1 MGRIID
7 ISVGVYSGM
16 RIHAGGDYDDY
27 YGDPG
32 DVQIL
37 NIRTPDMPGARGGT
51 ARRVTMLLHHGT
63 HVDAPEHQIAGGKQ
77 ISDYPLDRFIGQ
89 ALLVDLSKARKQN
102 GGDITP
108 AELEEMVGKKIQGI
122 DMLLFKQ
129 DETIAAKQRPRLD
142 NTCYHWCADHGL
154 KLMNG
159 SDVFS
164 RAPGQNAYRALL
176 GNDILNLHNVAN
188 LDKIKS
194 ERVQLI
200 VFPLKISPAEAAP
213 ARAIVIEE

>member
-1 MGRIID
+1 MRRIID
-7 ISVGVYSGM
+7 ISVDVYSGM
-16 RIHAGGDYDDY
+16 RIHSGGDYGDY

-51 ARRVTMLLHHGT
+51 ARRITMLLHHGT
-63 HVDAPEHQIAGGKQ
+63 HVDAPEHQVAGGKQ
-77 ISDYPLDRFIGQ
+77 IADYPLDRFIGNT
-89 ALLVDLSKARKQN
+89 LLVDLAKARRRN
-102 GGDITP
+102 EGDISP

-122 DMLLFKQ
+122 DILLFKQ
-129 DETIAAKQRPRLD
+129 EETKPKKERPSLD
-142 NTCYHWCADHGL
+142 NACYEWCAARGI
-154 KLMNG
+154 KMMNG

-164 RAPGQNAYRALL
+164 RAPGQNAYCALL

-188 LDKIKS
+188 LDQIKN

-213 ARAIVIEE
+213 ARAIVIED

>member
-32 DVQIL
+32 NVQIL
-37 NIRTPDMPGARGGT
+37 NIRTPDMPGAKGGT
-51 ARRVTMLLHHGT
+51 ARRINMLLHHGT
-63 HVDAPEHQIAGGKQ
+63 HVDAPEHQFAGGKQ
-77 ISDYPLDRFIGQ
+77 ITDYPLDRFIGK
-89 ALLVDLSKARKQN
+89 ALLVDLSKAGKKN
-102 GGDITP
+102 DGDITP
-108 AELEEMVGKKIQGI
+108 AELAAMVGKKLQGI
-122 DMLLFKQ
+122 DVLLFKQ
-129 DETIAAKQRPRLD
+129 DESIPKKQRPGLD
-142 NTCYHWCADHGL
+142 NACYKWCAARGI

-164 RAPGQNAYRALL
+164 RAAGQNAYRALL

-188 LDKIKS
+188 LDQIKS

-200 VFPLKISPAEAAP
+200 VLPLKITPAEAAP
-213 ARAIVIEE
+213 ARAIVLED

>member
-16 RIHAGGDYDDY
+16 RIHDGGDYGDY

-32 DVQIL
+32 LVQIL
-37 NIRTPDMPGARGGT
+37 NIRVPDMPGARGGT
-51 ARRVTMLLHHGT
+51 ARRINMLLHHGT
-63 HVDAPEHQIAGGKQ
+63 HVDAPEHQISGGKQ
-77 ISDYPLDRFIGQ
+77 ISDYPLDRFIGK
-89 ALLVDLSKARKQN
+89 ALLVDLSKARKEN

-108 AELEEMVGKKIQGI
+108 AELEAMVGKKIQGI
-122 DMLLFKQ
+122 DILLFKQ
-129 DETIAAKQRPRLD
+129 DATIPEKQRPRLD
-142 NTCYHWCADHGL
+142 NACYQWCAAHGI
-154 KLMNG
+154 KMMNG

-164 RAPGQNAYRALL
+164 RTPGQNSYRALL

-188 LDKIKS
+188 LDQIKN

-200 VFPLKISPAEAAP
+200 VLPLKITPAEAAP
-213 ARAIVIEE
+213 ARAIVIED